1 MTGSIDRKSLD
12 VPASRL
18 VFGDALKLQAE
29 REISTN
35 AALFAEAG
43 YIRLT
48 AGETHT
54 LPGVD
59 YGALNLTNL
68 ALGLRMYL

>member
-1 MTGSIDRKSLD
+1 M
-12 VPASRL
+12 
-18 VFGDALKLQAE
+18 KLQAE
-29 REISTN
+29 QEISTN

-48 AGETHT
+48 GGETHN

-68 ALGLRMYL
+68 ALGIRLYL